1 MTEEEWKVVTN
12 RDKRRVMRAGGRH
25 RPVAPQVVATTD
37 EWAEETKSAVLATMS
52 KCRHDLL
59 ITDFYQNLRV
69 AWDKHSRKVEQIV
82 CYGIGSLSTS
92 SSASMWQLACVLTI
106 REILQV
112 KGDGNIPLFFYDPC
126 TTPSEASVLQS
137 EWKIHVLSRN
147 ERGKRPVNG
156 LTTLFFMP
164 HCPLRLYDNV
174 LWANW
179 NALDKVIIFGNS
191 LLAYSE
197 RTIGKLPTGV
207 SRLLPLL
214 TEERVDLPKCDIEQ
228 ADGNL
233 EGAFND
239 CYFTCFS
246 VYEETVLPPQPAE
259 TLHDDNDEVI

>member
-12 RDKRRVMRAGGRH
+12 RNKRRVMRAGGKR
-25 RPVAPQVVATTD
+25 RPVIPQVVATTQ
-37 EWAEETKSAVLATMS
+37 ECAEGTEPAVLGTMS
-52 KCRHDLL
+52 KCRRNLL
-59 ITDFYQNLRV
+59 STDFYQNLRV
-69 AWDKHSRKVEQIV
+69 AWDKYSHKVEQIV

-92 SSASMWQLACVLTI
+92 PSASMWQLACVLTI
-106 REILQV
+106 QEMLQ
-112 KGDGNIPLFFYDPC
+112 GDGNIPLFFYDPC
-126 TTPSEASVLQS
+126 TTPFEASMLQS
-137 EWKIHVLSRN
+137 EWKIQVLSRN

-179 NALDKVIIFGNS
+179 NALEKVILFGNS

-197 RTIGKLPTGV
+197 RSIEKLPMGI

-214 TEERVDLPKCDIEQ
+214 TEERVHLPKCDIKQ

-239 CYFTCFS
+239 CYLTCFS
-246 VYEETVLPPQPAE
+246 VNEETVLPPQPME
-259 TLHDDNDEVI
+259 NLHDNNDEVI

>member
-1 MTEEEWKVVTN
+1 MVTN
-12 RDKRRVMRAGGRH
+12 RNKRRVMRAGRTH
-25 RPVAPQVVATTD
+25 NRPVTPQVVATTH
-37 EWAEETKSAVLATMS
+37 ECAEETESGVLATMS
-52 KCRHDLL
+52 KCRHNL
-59 ITDFYQNLRV
+59 INTDFYQNLWV
-69 AWDKHSRKVEQIV
+69 AWNKHSHKVEQIV

-106 REILQV
+106 REMLQ
-112 KGDGNIPLFFYDPC
+112 GDGNIPLLFYDPC
-126 TTPSEASVLQS
+126 TTPFEASVLQS
-137 EWKIHVLSRN
+137 EWKIQVLSRN

-179 NALDKVIIFGNS
+179 NALEKVILFGNS

-197 RTIGKLPTGV
+197 RSTEKLPMGI

-214 TEERVDLPKCDIEQ
+214 TQERVHLPKRDIKQ

-239 CYFTCFS
+239 CYLTCFS
-246 VYEETVLPPQPAE
+246 VNEETVLPPQPSE